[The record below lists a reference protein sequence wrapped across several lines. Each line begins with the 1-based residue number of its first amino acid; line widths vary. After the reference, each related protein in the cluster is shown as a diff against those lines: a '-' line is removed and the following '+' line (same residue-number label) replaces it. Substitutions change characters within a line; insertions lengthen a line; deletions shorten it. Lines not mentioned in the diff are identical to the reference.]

1 MGPWST
7 QIDTCSTDLR
17 SGDDKVQSI
26 WFMSFSYS
34 SNHSVTHHALWMGAL
49 SFRKTPYHR
58 YRNVHHRLL
67 KDLLWFFPLRGL
79 VEPKSCQN
87 APIYSGFILNE
98 SPIIRLKWWNFTF
111 CDVEIQ
117 AKQEWQRLILHWSFN
132 EMHSNVLVFWLTNQP
147 ASRLASSQTNQLI
160 SQLTNQP
167 TKKRVWKHNLL
178 GRGNFNKWQL
188 YSVMNL
194 M

>member
-1 MGPWST
+1 MTIKFKAYGSCHFHTHQTIQWPIMPYGWEP
-7 QIDTCSTDLR
+7 CH
-17 SGDDKVQSI
+17 SGR
-26 WFMSFSYS
+26 
-34 SNHSVTHHALWMGAL
+34 HHTTGIEM
-49 SFRKTPYHR
+49 F
-58 YRNVHHRLL
+58 HHRLL

-117 AKQEWQRLILHWSFN
+117 AKQEWQRLILHRSFN

-147 ASRLASSQTNQLI
+147 ASRPASSQTNQLI